1 MFAFRVLGPLSLAI
15 EDRDVTP
22 ASVRQRRLLAAL
34 LLRVG
39 RPVPMDAL
47 VEAVWGERPP
57 RSAVN
62 SAQSYVSRLRG
73 LLGPAVLAWTGTG
86 YELRVEPAT
95 VDACRF
101 EALVDQARSAA
112 DPHVALG
119 LLDAALALWNDHPYP
134 DLAHYEPAMAQAA
147 RLAEVYLTGRELRT
161 GAMLEAG
168 QLPEAIASL
177 YELTVQYPLREQPW
191 HQLMSALHRSGQQ
204 ADALAA
210 FRRYDEILAEQGLE
224 PQAPI
229 RELRTAILA
238 APASVRPE
246 SPRATGGERP
256 AVSVPA
262 QLPAPAAGF
271 VGRHGELRSLD
282 DLLAR
287 GTEPALIIAS
297 VAGSAGVGKTAVAVR
312 WAHRVRD
319 RFPDGQ
325 LFVDLRGF
333 ATGEPVR
340 PIDALTGFLAGLGV
354 APERRPVQLDQARA
368 LYRSM
373 LAGRRV
379 LVVLDN
385 AASVEQVR
393 PLLPGEPGCFVLIT
407 SRDRLGGLIARDGAQ
422 PFRLGPLSPDE
433 AGDLLSRLLG
443 ESRVADDRES
453 TADLAATCA
462 YLPLALRVAAAALTA
477 EPDWP
482 VHDYVKRLHDDQLN
496 TLVVEGDPES
506 TVGVAFDASYRV
518 LPAAARRLFRLLG
531 LPPGPDISVAAAAAL
546 AGLDVPEAE
555 ALLDRLATA
564 NLVDRPAHGRYSCH
578 DLLRAYA
585 MESCRKID
593 PPADLEAA
601 TTRLYEWCVSMVD
614 AAADLLYPHM
624 LRLPRAARSRS
635 VASVFGTH
643 AAALGWLDA
652 ERRNLVALVRHP
664 GPAVHRCRLA
674 DGMRGYFHLGRH
686 TADWIAVAEAA
697 LAAGECIGDRFA
709 QEAARHS
716 LGTAY
721 RSIGDRQGALHQ
733 YSRALWLARQCGW
746 RDAEATTLG
755 NLGMIHHAQGRLDA
769 AVARL
774 TRAIAIDRETGRRAG
789 VANNLGLLGDV
800 YLDQGR
806 FAEAR
811 EAYGEALELNRAAGS
826 VHGQALAR
834 TGLGQVS
841 LESGRPA
848 EAFGWFADALAG
860 YIKVGDRDGQA
871 VIHHRMSVVE
881 GDRGRVP
888 SARTHAL
895 RALDL
900 ARAAGDPRTEADSLA
915 ALGVVLGREG
925 RYWAASERYQQ
936 AYALARHS
944 SARREIEALT
954 GLARSALELGDQAD
968 AERYA
973 RSAVDRAARCG
984 YRPAEARARTTLDLV
999 ERAGSR
1005 RMHVSCTRPGL
1016 C

>member
-1 MFAFRVLGPLSLAI
+1 MLAVRVLGPLSVTI
-15 EDRDVTP
+15 DDREVTP

-34 LLRVG
+34 VLRVG
-39 RPVPMDAL
+39 RPVSMDAL
-47 VEAVWGERPP
+47 VDAVWGERPP

-73 LLGPAVLAWTGTG
+73 LLGPAVLAWTGSG
-86 YELRVEPAT
+86 YELGVDPAA
-95 VDACRF
+95 VDAYRF

-112 DPHVALG
+112 DPRAALG
-119 LLDAALALWNDHPYP
+119 LLDAALALWNDRPYP
-134 DLAHYEPAMAQAA
+134 ELAHYEPALAQAA
-147 RLAEVYLTGRELRT
+147 RLTEVYLTGRELRS
-161 GAMLEAG
+161 GAMLAAG

-191 HQLMSALHRSGQQ
+191 HQLMSALHRNGQQ

-210 FRRYDEILAEQGLE
+210 FRRYDEFLAEQGLE
-224 PQAPI
+224 PQGPI
-229 RELRTAILA
+229 RDLRTAILA
-238 APASVRPE
+238 APGSVR
-246 SPRATGGERP
+246 TGPAPTTAADRP
-256 AVSVPA
+256 AVGVPA
-262 QLPAPAAGF
+262 QLPAPAAAF
-271 VGRHGELRSLD
+271 VGRHEQLRSLD

-287 GTEPALIIAS
+287 GPGPALAIAA

-354 APERRPVQLDQARA
+354 APERCPVELDQARA
-368 LYRSM
+368 LYRSL
-373 LAGRRV
+373 LAGRRL

-385 AASVEQVR
+385 AAGVEQVR

-422 PFRLGPLSPDE
+422 PFRLHPLSPDE
-433 AGDLLSRLLG
+433 AGELLSRLLG
-443 ESRVADDRES
+443 ESRVAEDRES
-453 TADLAATCA
+453 TVDLAATCA

-482 VHDYVKRLHDDQLN
+482 VHDYVKRLHDDRLN

-506 TVGVAFDASYRV
+506 TVGVAFDASYRA
-518 LPAAARRLFRLLG
+518 LPVAAQRLFRLLG
-531 LPPGPDISVAAAAAL
+531 LVPGPDISVAAAAAL
-546 AGLDVPEAE
+546 AGLPGPEAE
-555 ALLDRLATA
+555 RLLDRLAA
-564 NLVDRPAHGRYSCH
+564 AHLLDRPAHGRYSCH

-585 MESCRKID
+585 HESCRRID
-593 PPADLEAA
+593 PPADREAA
-601 TTRLYEWCVSMVD
+601 TTRLYEWYESGVD

-624 LRLPRAARSRS
+624 LRLPRPARNPISD
-635 VASVFGTH
+635 AGAGTH
-643 AAALGWLDA
+643 AAALAWLDA
-652 ERRNLVALVRHP
+652 ERRNLVALVRHAGP
-664 GPAVHRCRLA
+664 GAHRCRLA

-686 TADWIAVAEAA
+686 TAEWIAVAEAA
-697 LAAGECIGDRFA
+697 LTAAEGIGDRLA

-721 RSIGDRQGALHQ
+721 RSIGDRSGALHQ
-733 YSRALWLARQCGW
+733 YARALWLARRCGW

-774 TRAIAIDRETGRRAG
+774 TRAIAIDRSTGRRAG

-800 YLDQGR
+800 HLDQGR

-811 EAYGEALELNRAAGS
+811 AAYGEALELNRVAGN

-834 TGLGQVS
+834 TGLRQIS
-841 LESGRPA
+841 LASGRPA

-860 YIKVGDRDGQA
+860 YTKVGDRDGQA

-881 GDRGRVP
+881 GDRGRVRA
-888 SARTHAL
+888 ARAHAV

-915 ALGVVLGREG
+915 ALGAVLGREG
-925 RYWAASERYQQ
+925 RHRAASERYQQ
-936 AYALARHS
+936 AYALAPHS
-944 SARREIEALT
+944 SPRHEIEALT
-954 GLARSALELGDQAD
+954 GLARSAWELGDLAEAD
-968 AERYA
+968 RYA
-973 RSAVDRAARCG
+973 RAAADHAARCG

-999 ERAGSR
+999 QRSGSG
-1005 RMHVSCTRPGL
+1005 RMHASCTRPGL